1 VNDHRTPLTPDA
13 ATGTLRPPMSDAALE
28 DRALLDRA
36 QEGDMDAFE
45 SLVER
50 HRDRIYGLALRMTRS
65 EADAAE
71 IVQDTFLA
79 AYQNLKAFRGE
90 AAFGSWVHRI
100 AANNALMRLRHQRV
114 VEAATDELRGPEFN
128 ERGSLEEY
136 PEVDWSRRADEKVLD
151 EELGRAIRQATDSL
165 PEGYREVF
173 LLKDVEGMSYE
184 EIAEMMGISVSAVK
198 SRLHRARLALREEID
213 AFYKEV

>member
-1 VNDHRTPLTPDA
+1 
-13 ATGTLRPPMSDAALE
+13 MSETRAPSLVRDSVAEAAALE
-28 DRALLDRA
+28 DRALLERA
-36 QEGDMDAFE
+36 QAGEVEAFE

-50 HRDRIYGLALRMTRS
+50 HQDRLYGLALRMTRS
-65 EADAAE
+65 DADAAE
-71 IVQDTFLA
+71 VVQEAFLA

-100 AANNALMRLRHQRV
+100 AANNALMRLRHPRV
-114 VEAATDELRGPEFN
+114 VEAATEELRTPEFN
-128 ERGSLEEY
+128 ERGSLTEV
-136 PEVDWSRRADEKVLD
+136 PEIDWSRRADEKVLD
-151 EELGRAIRQATDSL
+151 EELGRAIRQGTDSL

-184 EIAEMMGISVSAVK
+184 EIAEMMGISVPAVK
-198 SRLHRARLALREEID
+198 SRLHRARLALREKID